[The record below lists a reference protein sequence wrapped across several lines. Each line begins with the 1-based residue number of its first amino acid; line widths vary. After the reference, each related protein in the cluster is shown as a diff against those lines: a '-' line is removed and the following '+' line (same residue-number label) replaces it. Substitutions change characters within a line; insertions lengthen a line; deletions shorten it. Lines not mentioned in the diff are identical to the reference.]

1 MRCMKFKG
9 LQGVSVRLLT
19 RYTVT
24 PMYPEASRY
33 LSGYGGLLTT
43 RINSELRR
51 MQLSINGK
59 QLDVGAA
66 LREYI
71 EGQLPSVVGKY
82 FENPT
87 DGHVTMSKQGHEVRA
102 DVTVHV
108 GKGILLQ
115 GHAEA
120 GDAYAAFDQ
129 AAEHVG
135 KRLRR
140 YKRRFRDHHKD
151 RPDNAD
157 VLPGLQY
164 VFEAENDAV
173 EDSNEPDQ
181 PVIVA
186 ELETKIE
193 KLTPGD
199 AVMRMDLA
207 NLPAMMFRNVSHG
220 GLNMVYRRSDG
231 NIGWVDPRGERGGVA
246 EGS

>member
-1 MRCMKFKG
+1 
-9 LQGVSVRLLT
+9 
-19 RYTVT
+19 
-24 PMYPEASRY
+24 
-33 LSGYGGLLTT
+33 
-43 RINSELRR
+43 

-59 QLDVGAA
+59 QLDLGAA

-71 EGQLPSVVGKY
+71 EGQLPLVVDKY

-87 DGHVTMSKQGHEVRA
+87 EGHETMSKQGHEVRA

-108 GKGILLQ
+108 GKGVLLQ

-120 GDAYAAFDQ
+120 GDAYAVFDQ
-129 AAEHVG
+129 AVEHVG

-140 YKRRFRDHHKD
+140 YKRRLRNYLKE
-151 RPDNAD
+151 RPDTAD
-157 VLPGLQY
+157 VLPALQY

-173 EDSNEPDQ
+173 ENSNEPGQ
-181 PVIVA
+181 PVVVA

-193 KLTPGD
+193 KLTPGG
-199 AVMRMDLA
+199 AVMRIDLA
-207 NLPAMMFRNVSHG
+207 NLPASMFRNVSHG

-231 NIGWVDPRGERGGVA
+231 NISWVDPRGERGGVA